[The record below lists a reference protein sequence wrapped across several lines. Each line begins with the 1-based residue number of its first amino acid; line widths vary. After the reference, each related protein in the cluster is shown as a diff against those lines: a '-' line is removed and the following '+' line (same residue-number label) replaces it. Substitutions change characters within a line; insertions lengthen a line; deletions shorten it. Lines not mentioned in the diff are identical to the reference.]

1 MGEGHHDFAM
11 APRDMLFID
20 NHKTARD
27 REAYED
33 DPNAPRLMI
42 RLWLNAI

>member
-20 NHKTARD
+20 NHKTAHD